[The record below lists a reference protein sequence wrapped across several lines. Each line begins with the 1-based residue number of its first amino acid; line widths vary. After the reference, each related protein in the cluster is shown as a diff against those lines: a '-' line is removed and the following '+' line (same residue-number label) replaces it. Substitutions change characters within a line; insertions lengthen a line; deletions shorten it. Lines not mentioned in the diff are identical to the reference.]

1 MKVRIHT
8 LRLGICTSYVVQSGG
23 VIVIDA
29 GAPGK
34 AEAFRRGL
42 EGVGLT
48 PGEVQLLV
56 LTHGHWDHI
65 GSARAIQAMTG
76 ARIAMHEADRD
87 CLEQAVV
94 RVPPGTSAWSRFL
107 VWAMGRFETRILIEP
122 AWVDR
127 VLGDATFSLKPFGVP
142 GEVLPT
148 PGHSPGSVSV
158 LLETGA
164 CFVGDLAMSGFPL
177 RLGPGLPIFADDLE
191 EVRKSWR
198 FLLERGVNTVY
209 PAHGRPF
216 EVDRLRRLM

>member
-1 MKVRIHT
+1 MGVRIHT
-8 LRLGICTSYVVQSGG
+8 LRLGVCNTYVVKSEG

-34 AEAFRRGL
+34 VEAFRRGL
-42 EGVGLT
+42 EGLGLG
-48 PGEVQLLV
+48 PEDVQLLV

-87 CLEQAVV
+87 CLEQALV

-122 AWVDR
+122 APVDM
-127 VLGDATFSLKPFGVP
+127 VLGDAPFSLKAFGIP

-158 LLETGA
+158 LLEDGV

-177 RLGPGLPIFADDLE
+177 RLGPGLPIFAEDLE
-191 EVRKSWR
+191 EVRRSWR
-198 FLLERGVNTVY
+198 FLLERGVHTVY

-216 EVDRLRRLM
+216 EADRLRRLV